1 MVKKLKSPMRGME
14 RRARRILE
22 TAVRLAEKGGFSAV
36 RLRDIAAE
44 AGVALGTVY
53 KRFQSKEDIL
63 LAILQLE
70 LTKIRQVLSERTVE
84 GSTGLSRVQEMMGFV
99 THWLCD
105 RPHLARATL
114 KALSSGEPELAEK
127 IALFHQEM
135 KHLMIASLRGSM
147 ISPQQGAWEDAP
159 PSVQE
164 ERFTLYVQHLWFAM
178 LVDWSSSQRSA
189 EAVEEELCVAIEILL
204 RGLGLQKTS
213 ERSGTEEAEEPA
225 EDVGIRAARR
235 SSYSLLREG
244 MAKAAWEDREGEEE
258 SGMTGESEAF
268 EEGEEAPPASS
279 SLPRDVGER

>member
-1 MVKKLKSPMRGME
+1 
-14 RRARRILE
+14 
-22 TAVRLAEKGGFSAV
+22 
-36 RLRDIAAE
+36 
-44 AGVALGTVY
+44 
-53 KRFQSKEDIL
+53 
-63 LAILQLE
+63 
-70 LTKIRQVLSERTVE
+70 
-84 GSTGLSRVQEMMGFV
+84 MMGFV

-147 ISPQQGAWEDAP
+147 ISPQQGTWEDAP

-204 RGLGLQKTS
+204 RGLDLQEVN
-213 ERSGTEEAEEPA
+213 ERSGKEDADIPL

-244 MAKAAWEDREGEEE
+244 MAKAAWEDGEEE
-258 SGMTGESEAF
+258 AESTSTGESEAF
-268 EEGEEAPPASS
+268 EESEEVHPTASL
-279 SLPRDVGER
+279 LPTDMGER